1 MGIRLAAIDVGSNA
15 IRLELGELVDKK
27 QIQVLHNY
35 RVPIRLGDDSFS
47 KGKISDKTV
56 KAVVKAFVEFQQLM
70 IKYNVKYYKAVATSA
85 LRDAKNSDELVDL
98 IYSTSHIQLDIIDGK
113 EEARLVHLSV
123 SHVENISKK
132 NALLIDIG
140 GGSVEFI
147 ISINGKIKNF
157 YSLNMG
163 TIRLLNRAKKAKTK
177 DLKKFLVREVRKHLK
192 PILKHKR
199 YFNCPYDK
207 KVFVGTGGNVKSL
220 NKLSD
225 MFNRS
230 GKNEIGAF
238 EIEVLEKLISSYSLQ
253 ERVQKLDLK
262 PDRADVILPATIIIQ
277 EIMKAMDFKKVRAPN
292 VGVKDGILIQLA
304 KF

>member
-15 IRLELGELVDKK
+15 VRFELGELVDKK
-27 QIQVLHNY
+27 QIQVIHNY

-47 KGKISDKTV
+47 KGKIGDKTI
-56 KAVVKAFVEFQQLM
+56 KAVLKAFIEFQQLM
-70 IKYNVKYYKAVATSA
+70 IKYDVKYYKAVATSA
-85 LRDAKNSDELVDL
+85 LRDAKNSEELVDL
-98 IYSTSHIQLDIIDGK
+98 IFSTSHIQLDIIDGK

-147 ISINGKIKNF
+147 ISINGQLKKF

-163 TIRLLNRAKKAKTK
+163 TIRLLNRAKKAKAK
-177 DLKKFLVREVRKHLK
+177 DLKKYLEKEVRKHLE
-192 PILKHKR
+192 PILKHKK

-207 KVFVGTGGNVKSL
+207 KIFIGTGGNVKSL
-220 NKLSD
+220 GKLGE
-225 MFNRS
+225 MFKGNS
-230 GKNEIGAF
+230 KNEISAF
-238 EIEVLEKLISSYSLQ
+238 EIEILEKLISSYSVQ
-253 ERVQKLDLK
+253 ERIQKLGLK

-277 EIMKAMDFKKVRAPN
+277 EIMKAMDFKKIRAPN

>member
-1 MGIRLAAIDVGSNA
+1 MGVRLAAIDVGSNA
-15 IRLELGELVDKK
+15 IRLELGELVNKR

-47 KGKISDKTV
+47 KGKISDKTL
-56 KAVVKAFVEFQQLM
+56 KAVIKAFIEFQKLM
-70 IKYNVKYYKAVATSA
+70 IKYDVKYYKAVATSA
-85 LRDAKNSDELVDL
+85 LRDAKNSSELVDL
-98 IYSTSHIQLDIIDGK
+98 IFATSHIQLDIIDGK

-132 NALLIDIG
+132 NALLVDIG

-147 ISINGKIKNF
+147 ISVNGKIKNF

-163 TIRLLNRAKKAKTK
+163 TIRLLNRAKKSKSK
-177 DLKKFLVREVRKHLK
+177 DLKKFLVREVRKNLK
-192 PILKHKR
+192 PIVKYKK
-199 YFNCPYDK
+199 YFRCPHDK

-220 NKLSD
+220 NKISNIFD
-225 MFNRS
+225 RPS
-230 GKNEIGAF
+230 KNEIRAF
-238 EIEVLEKLISSYSLQ
+238 EIEILEKVISSYTIQ
-253 ERVQKLDLK
+253 ERIQKLDLK

-277 EIMKAMDFKKVRAPN
+277 EIMSLMEFKKVKTPN

>member
-15 IRLELGELVDKK
+15 VRFELGELVDKK
-27 QIQVLHNY
+27 QIQVIHNY

-47 KGKISDKTV
+47 KGKISDKTMHSV
-56 KAVVKAFVEFQQLM
+56 IKAFIEFQKLM
-70 IKYNVKYYKAVATSA
+70 IQYDVKYYKAVATSA
-85 LRDAKNSDELVDL
+85 LRDATNKEVLVDL

-132 NALLIDIG
+132 NSLLIDIG
-140 GGSVEFI
+140 GGSVEFV

-163 TIRLLNRAKKAKTK
+163 TIRLLHKAKKNKAK
-177 DLKKFLVREVRKHLK
+177 DLRKFLYSEVRKNLR
-192 PILKHKR
+192 PILKYKK
-199 YFNCPYDK
+199 YFNKPHDK
-207 KVFVGTGGNVKSL
+207 KVFVGTGGNIKSL
-220 NKLSD
+220 NKLAE
-225 MFNRS
+225 MFDRH
-230 GKNEIGAF
+230 GKHEISHF
-238 EIEVLEKLISSYSLQ
+238 QIEVLEKIISSYSIP
-253 ERVQKLDLK
+253 ERIEKLGLK
-262 PDRADVILPATIIIQ
+262 PDRADVILPAAIIIL
-277 EIMKAMDFKKVRAPN
+277 EIMKAMDFKKMKAPN